1 MFDCKL
7 TPAYCL
13 FNGAA
18 ILEQHG
24 SEIIF
29 LLENLDDVVL
39 QGRLKRA
46 FKNYLDSVRA
56 LDDCPGEL
64 KEEMRIDFVKG
75 NRDQLRRCVSG
86 LYKAGVRVGDEQEQA
101 LFLNGKENEKNEAA
115 AVLLLDSI
123 LHDARSKKAT
133 DIHIEKNCVRFRING
148 RLERGEELVEERVC
162 ELVQRIKLLAG
173 MNVIEKHRC
182 QDGRFVYGSRDPIFV
197 RVSTVPVIGKNYLGS
212 ESLVMR
218 LLDTSRVPLDL
229 KHLGFNEDQ
238 LCGIDEILKAK
249 NGLVL
254 VCGPTGAGKSTTV
267 AAVLL
272 EMEKRESEKLKIIS
286 MEDPPEYVIPGVSQ
300 IQVDENHFTSYDEAL
315 AHVFRQDPDVIMI
328 GEIRDEITAGV
339 ALRAALTGHLV
350 FATLHTSGPG
360 EAILRLENLGLERKL
375 LASILRATIC
385 QELDYKDE
393 EIFLCADL
401 AIPKAKFGSLVEKFM
416 SEEELDDL
424 FIHLTNFSE
433 AFNKTLDDLKS
444 GKYKRKVL
452 LPGGMY
458 GQKIHKRIG

>member
-1 MFDCKL
+1 MFDFKL

-39 QGRLKRA
+39 QGRLRRA
-46 FKNYLDSVRA
+46 FKNYLDRVRSF
-56 LDDCPGEL
+56 DDCPQNL
-64 KEEMRIDFVKG
+64 KDEERIEFVKG
-75 NRDQLRRCVSG
+75 SREQLRRCVSG
-86 LYKAGVRVGDEQEQA
+86 LYKAAGDGKKA
-101 LFLNGKENEKNEAA
+101 LNMGLSEKNEKEAA

-123 LHDARSKKAT
+123 LHDARSRKAT

-148 RLERGEELVEERVC
+148 RLEKGEEILEERAS

-173 MNVIEKHRC
+173 MNVIEKHKC
-182 QDGRFVYGSRDPIFV
+182 QDGRFVYGHTDPIFV

-229 KHLGFNEDQ
+229 KLLGFNEDQ
-238 LCGIDEILKAK
+238 LCGIDEVIKAK

-267 AAVLL
+267 AAILL
-272 EMEKRESEKLKIIS
+272 EMERRESEKLKIIS

-350 FATLHTSGPG
+350 FATLHTAGAG

-375 LASILRATIC
+375 LASILRAAIC
-385 QELDYKDE
+385 QELDYRDE
-393 EIFLCADL
+393 DISLCADL
-401 AIPKAKFGSLVEKFM
+401 AVPKAKFGSQVDKFM
-416 SEEELDDL
+416 SEEELDAL
-424 FIHLTNFSE
+424 FLHLTNFSE
-433 AFNKTLDDLKS
+433 VLSKTLDDLKS
-444 GKYKRKVL
+444 GKYRRKTL
-452 LPGGMY
+452 LPGGIY

>member
-1 MFDCKL
+1 MFDFKL

-24 SEIIF
+24 AEIIF
-29 LLENLDDVVL
+29 LVENLDDVVL
-39 QGRLKRA
+39 QGRLRRA
-46 FKNYLDSVRA
+46 FNNYLDSVKG
-56 LDDCPGEL
+56 LENCPVEFK
-64 KEEMRIDFVKG
+64 KEVRIDFVKG
-75 NRDQLRRCVSG
+75 SREQLRRCVSG
-86 LYKAGVRVGDEQEQA
+86 LYRANKDNRDELLIDSEYG
-101 LFLNGKENEKNEAA
+101 NKKEAA

-133 DIHIEKNCVRFRING
+133 DIHIEKNSVRFRING
-148 RLERGEELVEERVC
+148 RLENGEELVEEKAC

-173 MNVIEKHRC
+173 MNVIERHKC
-182 QDGRFVYGSRDPIFV
+182 QDGRFVYGHTDPIFV
-197 RVSTVPVIGKNYLGS
+197 RVSTIPVIGKNYLGS

-218 LLDTSRVPLDL
+218 LLDTSRVPLDIKL
-229 KHLGFNEDQ
+229 LGFNEDQ
-238 LCGIDEILKAK
+238 LSGIDEILKAK

-272 EMEKRESEKLKIIS
+272 EMERRESEKLKIIS
-286 MEDPPEYVIPGVSQ
+286 LEDPPEYVIPGVSQ
-300 IQVDENHFTSYDEAL
+300 IQVSENHFTSYDEAL
-315 AHVFRQDPDVIMI
+315 SHVFRQDPDVIMI

-350 FATLHTSGPG
+350 FATLHTSGAG

-375 LASILRATIC
+375 LASILRASIC

-393 EIFLCADL
+393 EVSLCADL
-401 AIPKAKFGSLVEKFM
+401 AIPKTKFASRIDKSM

-424 FIHLTNFSE
+424 FIHITNFSE
-433 AFNKTLDDLKS
+433 VFNKTLEDLKS
-444 GKYKRKVL
+444 GKYKRNPL
-452 LPGGMY
+452 LPGGLY